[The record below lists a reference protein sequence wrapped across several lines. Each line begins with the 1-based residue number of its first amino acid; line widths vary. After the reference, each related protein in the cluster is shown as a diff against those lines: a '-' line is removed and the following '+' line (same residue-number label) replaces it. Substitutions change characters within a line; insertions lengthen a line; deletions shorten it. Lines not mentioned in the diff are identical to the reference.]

1 VTARRDAPVLA
12 ADGRFEELRRSR
24 DFVAFRVR

>member
-1 VTARRDAPVLA
+1 VTARRDAPALA
-12 ADGRFEELRRSR
+12 AAGRFEEVRRSR